1 MEERYRPVTG
11 LRGTAM
17 TDRGMV
23 GIGAA
28 WTVLIFAILL
38 VAS

>member
-1 MEERYRPVTG
+1 MEERHHSVAG
-11 LRGTAM
+11 LWRLAM
-17 TDRGMV
+17 TDRLMIS
-23 GIGAA
+23 IGAA